1 MMFRTVCNF
10 LSFFAILFAVVNAAE
25 EVVNKNCY
33 TATPLLF
40 DSTLAKESH
49 QSFLERNPTEVTA

>member
-10 LSFFAILFAVVNAAE
+10 LSFFAIVFAANAVE